1 MEKSKELIIKDAY
14 VYKDWVHDLDV
25 AIAVLSKAKNEN
37 KNIYIDFNGIKLY
50 SFLDDED
57 SAYKKVVGMSK
68 YEWGEAK
75 KKWHSKYLESVKI
88 EKQDAE
94 AKIPEWIN
102 RGNLLIYPQ
111 REEEWIERVYARARE
126 SYHGADLEN
135 ALQVMEFL
143 SKNGSFAKAKKILNS
158 AGHSGASYSV
168 VIRIIADFAKNG
180 PEFIKFIE
188 PDIFN
193 NPEIKEYILNRM
205 AENSEFEKAL
215 NAQPNGN

>member
-14 VYKDWVHDLDV
+14 VYKDWVHNLDG
-25 AIAVLSKAKNEN
+25 AIAVLSKAKKEN

-50 SFLDDED
+50 ALLDDED

-68 YEWGEAK
+68 SEWEEAK
-75 KKWHSKYLESVKI
+75 KKWHSEFLESVKI
-88 EKQDAE
+88 EKQEAE
-94 AKIPEWIN
+94 AKIPDWIE
-102 RGNLLIYPQ
+102 RGKSLIYPQ
-111 REEEWIERVYARARE
+111 REEEWVQRVYARARE

-143 SKNGSFAKAKKILNS
+143 SKNGSFSKAKNIINS

-168 VIRIIADFAKNG
+168 VLRIIVDFAKNG
-180 PEFIKFIE
+180 PEFVKFIE

-193 NPEIKEYILNRM
+193 NPEIKEYILNKI

-215 NAQPNGN
+215 KSQPNNT